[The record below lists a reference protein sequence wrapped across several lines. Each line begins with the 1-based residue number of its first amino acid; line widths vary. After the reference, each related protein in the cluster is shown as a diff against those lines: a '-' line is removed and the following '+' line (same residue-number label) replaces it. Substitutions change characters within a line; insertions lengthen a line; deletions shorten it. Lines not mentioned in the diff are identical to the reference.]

1 MFHGWF
7 HLCLQKTGRVYQVGE
22 DFFEFENDIINQL
35 IEWNT
40 GEFEKKCVEID
51 KCFIKTI
58 LLALLPKEELEKKGT
73 SDNISVSDDIVAF
86 IRGKKNPRKIP
97 RNLSHSIF
105 QNI

>member
-7 HLCLQKTGRVYQVGE
+7 HLCVQKTGRVYQVGE
-22 DFFEFENDIINQL
+22 NFFEFENDIINRL

-58 LLALLPKEELEKKGT
+58 LLALLPREELEKKGT
-73 SDNISVSDDIVAF
+73 SDSISVSDDIVAF
-86 IRGKKNPRKIP
+86 IRGKKIP
-97 RNLSHSIF
+97 HSLSHTIF